1 MKKSIIA
8 ALIIPCFFGLL
19 FPRSAVA
26 QNDFLSVNLNHPI
39 PVGGEFYSDFYGIA
53 GIDVNYGQPLNNFL
67 FLTGNIGYS
76 RSRSTKV
83 DEINLD
89 MFQAKVGLSAPFKF
103 APQFEIQ
110 PQLDFGYALMKFFNE
125 TIAQENKT
133 SSLHRAESKDLNGWQ
148 TTVSLSLNYLLTD
161 KFSIGLSTGYE
172 FTYIPRE
179 SVFGNY
185 NQKMHGINLGIKTI
199 IKL

>member
-8 ALIIPCFFGLL
+8 ALILFYLSGLP
-19 FPRSAVA
+19 FPSSTIA

-53 GIDVNYGQPLNNFL
+53 GIDVNYGQPLNDYL
-67 FLTGNIGYS
+67 FLSGNLGYS
-76 RSRSTKV
+76 RSRSTKS

-89 MFQAKVGLSAPFKF
+89 LFQAKLGLSAPVKFSPHFKF
-103 APQFEIQ
+103 QPQF
-110 PQLDFGYALMKFFNE
+110 DFGYTLMKFFNK
-125 TIAQENKT
+125 TIEQENKT
-133 SSLHRAESKDLNGWQ
+133 SSIHRPESKDLNGWQ
-148 TTVSLSLNYLLTD
+148 TTVSLSWYYLLTD

-172 FTYIPRE
+172 FTYIDRK

-185 NQKMHGINLGIKTI
+185 HQEMHAINLGIKTM